1 MAVCRFN
8 LYCQRRC
15 LLPTMQIGDYRIEV
29 IPDTEFRLD
38 GGAMFGVVPRVLWER
53 VCPPDELNRVRLNMN
68 CLFVETPHEK
78 ILIETGI
85 GEKWNENETKI
96 YGIFRKK
103 PFAETL
109 IDRTGCKP
117 EDITIVV
124 NTHLH
129 FDHAGGNTVLR
140 QAETVRRGDA
150 EKVSPPYEGG
160 VDAASA
166 DGVVL
171 SSNPQSAIP
180 IPQFPNGRY
189 FISKNEFEH
198 AENPHER
205 DRASYLPANWHPLVE
220 NGQLELMP
228 DDYEVVEGLNMQTIR
243 GHSKTM
249 QTWRLDRGGQ
259 TLYGFAD
266 LIPTRHHLSLPW
278 IMGYDLYP
286 TETLEF
292 KKRILPEAVRENWR
306 CVFYHDFETP
316 VCTLVE
322 DEGKLKAAEYV
333 EN

>member
-1 MAVCRFN
+1 VD
-8 LYCQRRC
+8 
-15 LLPTMQIGDYRIEV
+15 IGDYRIEI

-68 CLFVETPHEK
+68 CVFVDTGKEK

-85 GEKWNENETKI
+85 GEKWSEKETRM
-96 YGIFRKK
+96 YGIFRER

-109 IDRTGCKP
+109 FEKTGARP

-129 FDHAGGNTVLR
+129 FDHAGGNTSISDL
-140 QAETVRRGDA
+140 GSGNSDLDSPDA
-150 EKVSPPYEGG
+150 VPATTKRDPTS
-160 VDAASA
+160 
-166 DGVVL
+166 
-171 SSNPQSAIP
+171 QIP
-180 IPQFPNGRY
+180 IPQFSNARY
-189 FISKNEFEH
+189 FASASEFEH
-198 AENPHER
+198 ANTPHER
-205 DRASYLPANWHPLVE
+205 DRASYLPVNWQPLQE
-220 NGQLELMP
+220 TGQLELKP
-228 DDYEVVEGLNMQTIR
+228 DDYDVVEGLKMQTIR

-259 TLYGFAD
+259 TVYGFAD
-266 LIPTRHHLSLPW
+266 LIPTRHHVALPW

-292 KKRILPEAVRENWR
+292 KKAIIPKAVDEGWA
-306 CVFYHDFETP
+306 CLFYHDADMPLTRLVSVDGRP
-316 VCTLVE
+316 V
-322 DEGKLKAAEYV
+322 AQPYV